1 MSRGRFG
8 VHGGQYMSET
18 LMNELLNLEEQYNHF
33 KEDPEFVEELNTL
46 LKEYAGRPS
55 LLYYAKR
62 MTEDLGGAKIYLKR
76 EDLNPI
82 ETAAAIDSL
91 MKDYSLTQQ
100 EVSER
105 IGASRPAI
113 ANALRLLKLPFLH
126 QSLLA

>member
-18 LMNELLNLEEQYNHF
+18 LMNELLNLEKQYNHF

-62 MTEDLGGAKIYLKR
+62 M
-76 EDLNPI
+76 I
-82 ETAAAIDSL
+82 E
-91 MKDYSLTQQ
+91 KDYQPDGFN
-100 EVSER
+100 
-105 IGASRPAI
+105 IGINDGESAGQTI
-113 ANALRLLKLPFLH
+113 MHLH
-126 QSLLA
+126 IHMIPRYKGDTENPRGGVRGVIPNKQNYGSI

>member
-33 KEDPEFVEELNTL
+33 KEDPEFINELNTL

-76 EDLNPI
+76 EDLNHTGAHKI
-82 ETAAAIDSL
+82 NLACQ
-91 MKDYSLTQQ
+91 KDGQDKSHC
-100 EVSER
+100 R
-105 IGASRPAI
+105 NRCRPAWSGYSYRCSI
-113 ANALRLLKLPFLH
+113 VGYGM
-126 QSLLA
+126 

>member
-46 LKEYAGRPS
+46 LEEYAGRPS

-76 EDLNPI
+76 EDLNH
-82 ETAAAIDSL
+82 T
-91 MKDYSLTQQ
+91 
-100 EVSER
+100 
-105 IGASRPAI
+105 GAHKI
-113 ANALRLLKLPFLH
+113 NNVLG
-126 QSLLA
+126 QCLLAKKMGKTRVIAECAWPMSPC